1 MLYNNAM
8 ENINEE
14 KLQELGIFEIRNIAR
29 DVGVYSPT
37 LFKKQELIDKIM
49 RVITGK
55 DEPYVKKTK
64 QGRPPKNI
72 SNLNNLVDVIMPTKL
87 FEDKRESDYSYFNDI
102 NENINVASCD
112 GKEKIFKGYVKV
124 YVDDFALV
132 FYENFKEDKNVVFV
146 TSQQIKQYKLKSGD
160 IITGKAIFVDDSKP
174 FILKEVYS
182 INEMQFNSSFERNE
196 DFENKFAIYATKKL
210 KINVYKGEDEIFNL
224 IDSKSP
230 FAKGQRVLLKNANN
244 FSFEILHKLTT
255 GNNNLKGLAILID
268 ESPENYFEVNSNSK
282 LSVISNNFGNRVNN
296 LALEIEVKLDN
307 LLRQVE
313 LGEDVILFINS
324 LEKYINYFVN
334 ENILNKLTKEEA
346 IAKTKK
352 NLNDIILLG
361 KNTNNGSLTVVV
373 NAENSN
379 EFDSLFNNILVFDK
393 LKYKVILNV
402 ELSYTLNLEKIK

>member
-87 FEDKRESDYSYFNDI
+87 FEDKKESDYSYFNDI

-124 YVDDFALV
+124 YADDFALV

-296 LALEIEVKLDN
+296 LPLEIEVKLDN

-324 LEKYINYFVN
+324 LEKYTNYFVN

-352 NLNDIILLG
+352 NLSDIILLG

-379 EFDSLFNNILVFDK
+379 EFDSLFNNILVFEK
-393 LKYKVILNV
+393 LKYKVILNE

>member
-87 FEDKRESDYSYFNDI
+87 FEDKKESDYSYFNDI

-393 LKYKVILNV
+393 LKYKVILNE

>member
-87 FEDKRESDYSYFNDI
+87 FEDKKESDYSYFNDI

-124 YVDDFALV
+124 YADDFALV

-174 FILKEVYS
+174 FILKEIYS

-210 KINVYKGEDEIFNL
+210 KINVYKGEEEIFNL

-296 LALEIEVKLDN
+296 LPLEIEVKLDN

-352 NLNDIILLG
+352 NLSDIILLG

-379 EFDSLFNNILVFDK
+379 EFDSLFNNILVFEK
-393 LKYKVILNV
+393 LKYKVILNE

>member
-87 FEDKRESDYSYFNDI
+87 FEDKKESDYSYFNDI

-124 YVDDFALV
+124 YADDFALV

-210 KINVYKGEDEIFNL
+210 KINVYTGEDEIFNL

-296 LALEIEVKLDN
+296 LPLEIEVKLDN

-379 EFDSLFNNILVFDK
+379 EFDSLFNNILVFEK
-393 LKYKVILNV
+393 LKYKVILNE

>member
-393 LKYKVILNV
+393 LKYKVILNE

>member
-87 FEDKRESDYSYFNDI
+87 FEDKKESDYSYFNDI

-268 ESPENYFEVNSNSK
+268 ESPENFFEVNSNSK

-296 LALEIEVKLDN
+296 LPLEIEVKLDN

-324 LEKYINYFVN
+324 LEKYTNYFVN

-352 NLNDIILLG
+352 NLSDIILLG

-393 LKYKVILNV
+393 LKYKVILNE

>member
-87 FEDKRESDYSYFNDI
+87 FEDKKESDYSYFNDI

-313 LGEDVILFINS
+313 LGEDVILCINS

-393 LKYKVILNV
+393 LKYKVILNE